1 MAKDYSKKMKESALI
16 QQTEE
21 YMDNEV
27 FGEASASVG
36 TQPVTGTK
44 AELSGTVA
52 GMAQPNSDANGGQR
66 AGVGVGTPPD
76 MARMGTPKS
85 AVGAHAVAPMMTK
98 GISVKL
104 PYDIYDHLDAKKKMS
119 QRTGNRADRKTLEE
133 IIIDYLREGMEN
145 HPL

>member
-36 TQPVTGTK
+36 TAAVAGPK

-52 GMAQPNSDANGGQR
+52 GMAQPNSAANG
-66 AGVGVGTPPD
+66 
-76 MARMGTPKS
+76 GTPKS
-85 AVGAHAVAPMMTK
+85 AVVAPMMTK

>member
-1 MAKDYSKKMKESALI
+1 MGKFGKKFSLDAESPVV
-16 QQTEE
+16 Q
-21 YMDNEV
+21 
-27 FGEASASVG
+27 ASEQIL
-36 TQPVTGTK
+36 TQPS
-44 AELSGTVA
+44 AEQGRVEQPSPQPVKNE
-52 GMAQPNSDANGGQR
+52 AQN
-66 AGVGVGTPPD
+66 
-76 MARMGTPKS
+76 MGAP
-85 AVGAHAVAPMMTK
+85 AVAPMMTK